1 MEIALILKV
10 AGVGILISV
19 LNMILDKVD
28 RKDWVTLTTLVGIVI
43 VLGLVITEISDLFN
57 TVRTMFQLYFGSY
70 AISWNCNGFHYTLHS
85 YKKR

>member
-19 LNMILDKVD
+19 LNMIFDKVD

-57 TVRTMFQLYFGSY
+57 TVRTMFQLY
-70 AISWNCNGFHYTLHS
+70 
-85 YKKR
+85 

>member
-57 TVRTMFQLYFGSY
+57 TVRTRFQLY
-70 AISWNCNGFHYTLHS
+70 
-85 YKKR
+85 

>member
-57 TVRTMFQLYFGSY
+57 TVRTMFHLY
-70 AISWNCNGFHYTLHS
+70 
-85 YKKR
+85 

>member
-1 MEIALILKV
+1 MEIALIIKV

-57 TVRTMFQLYFGSY
+57 TVRTMFQLY
-70 AISWNCNGFHYTLHS
+70 
-85 YKKR
+85 

>member
-1 MEIALILKV
+1 MEIALILNV

-28 RKDWVTLTTLVGIVI
+28 RKDWVTLTTLVVIVI

-57 TVRTMFQLYFGSY
+57 TVRTMFQLY
-70 AISWNCNGFHYTLHS
+70 
-85 YKKR
+85 

>member
-1 MEIALILKV
+1 ME
-10 AGVGILISV
+10 ILISV

-57 TVRTMFQLYFGSY
+57 TVRTMFQLY
-70 AISWNCNGFHYTLHS
+70 
-85 YKKR
+85 